1 MCVKKSSNDIV
12 QFTIAYN
19 RYKLGVYN
27 YVLKMV
33 GNKMI
38 CDDLIQNI
46 FMKFFENLK
55 SIKNRESIKF
65 WIYTTARNEVYT
77 YFRRK
82 KIDTAKFATND
93 LLELEKSSDENIEY
107 QFELKEMKS
116 LILKELENISIE
128 QKEIFLLKEYG
139 GLSYKEISVISNIDE
154 NLVKSRLYKTRQKLI
169 DRLSRMI

>member
-1 MCVKKSSNDIV
+1 MKKSSNDIV

-19 RYKLGVYN
+19 RYKNGVYN

-33 GNKMI
+33 GNKMV

-46 FMKFFENLK
+46 FLKLFENLK
-55 SIKNRESIKF
+55 SIKNKESIKY

-77 YFRRK
+77 YFRKK
-82 KIDTAKFATND
+82 KIDTTKFVTD
-93 LLELEKSSDENIEY
+93 DISEVDKSSNESIEY
-107 QFELKEMKS
+107 QFELKEMKNI
-116 LILKELENISIE
+116 ILKELENISVE

-139 GLSYKEISVISNIDE
+139 GLSYKEIAVISKIDE

-169 DRLSRMI
+169 ERISKKME

>member
-1 MCVKKSSNDIV
+1 MAKESNNIV

-33 GNKMI
+33 GNKMV

-46 FMKFFENLK
+46 FLKLFENLK
-55 SIKNRESIKF
+55 SIKNKESIKY

-77 YFRRK
+77 YFRKK
-82 KIDTAKFATND
+82 KIDITKFITED
-93 LLELEKSSDENIEY
+93 VSEIEKSSTENIEY
-107 QFELKEMKS
+107 QFELKEMKN
-116 LILKELENISIE
+116 LIIKELGNISIE
-128 QKEIFLLKEYG
+128 QREIFLLKEYG
-139 GLSYKEISVISNIDE
+139 GLSYKEIADISSIDE

-169 DRLSRMI
+169 NRISRILE

>member
-1 MCVKKSSNDIV
+1 MHKSSKNIV

-19 RYKLGVYN
+19 QYKNGVYN
-27 YVLKMV
+27 YILKMV
-33 GNKMI
+33 GNKMV

-46 FMKFFENLK
+46 FLKLFENLN

-77 YFRRK
+77 YFRKK
-82 KIDTAKFATND
+82 KIDTAKFINED
-93 LLELEKSSDENIEY
+93 PSEVEKTSNENIEY
-107 QFELKEMKS
+107 QFELKEMKN
-116 LILKELENISIE
+116 LILNELENISIE

-139 GLSYKEISVISNIDE
+139 GLSYKEIALISKIDE

-169 DRLSRMI
+169 NRLSKIIC

>member
-1 MCVKKSSNDIV
+1 MRKSSNDIV

-33 GNKMI
+33 GNKMV

-46 FMKFFENLK
+46 FMKLFENLK

-65 WIYTTARNEVYT
+65 WLYTTARNEVYT
-77 YFRRK
+77 YFRKK
-82 KIDTAKFATND
+82 KIDIAKFATND
-93 LLELEKSSDENIEY
+93 LLELEKSSDESIEY
-107 QFELKEMKS
+107 QFELKEMKK

-139 GLSYKEISVISNIDE
+139 GLSYKEIAVISNVDE

-169 DRLSRMI
+169 DRLSRIIK

>member
-1 MCVKKSSNDIV
+1 MKKSSNDIV

-19 RYKLGVYN
+19 QYKLGVYN

-33 GNKMI
+33 GNKMVS
-38 CDDLIQNI
+38 DDLIQNI

-55 SIKNRESIKF
+55 SIKKRESIKY
-65 WIYTTARNEVYT
+65 WLYTTARNEVYT
-77 YFRRK
+77 YFRK
-82 KIDTAKFATND
+82 KKVDTSKIVTED
-93 LLELEKSSDENIEY
+93 VSEVDKSSNENIEY
-107 QFELKEMKS
+107 QFELKEMKN

-169 DRLSRMI
+169 DRLSRIIA

>member
-1 MCVKKSSNDIV
+1 MKKSSNDIV

-19 RYKLGVYN
+19 RYKNGVYN

-33 GNKMI
+33 ANRMV

-46 FMKFFENLK
+46 FVKFFENLK

-65 WIYTTARNEVYT
+65 WIYTTARNEVYA
-77 YFRRK
+77 YFRKK
-82 KIDTAKFATND
+82 KIDTARFITKSIS
-93 LLELEKSSDENIEY
+93 EIEKKSNENIEY
-107 QFELKEMKS
+107 QFELKEIKN
-116 LILKELENISIE
+116 LILNELENISIE

-139 GLSYKEISVISNIDE
+139 GLSYKEIAVISNIDE

-169 DRLSRMI
+169 SRISKMID

>member
-1 MCVKKSSNDIV
+1 MKKSSNDIV

-55 SIKNRESIKF
+55 SIKNKDSIKY
-65 WIYTTARNEVYT
+65 WIYTTARNEVYS
-77 YFRRK
+77 YFRKK
-82 KIDTAKFATND
+82 KIDTSKFVTND
-93 LLELEKSSDENIEY
+93 VLELEKKSDENIEY
-107 QFELKEMKS
+107 QFELKEMKN

-128 QKEIFLLKEYG
+128 QKETFLLKEYG
-139 GLSYKEISVISNIDE
+139 GLSYKEIALISDVNE

-169 DRLSRMI
+169 DRLSRMID